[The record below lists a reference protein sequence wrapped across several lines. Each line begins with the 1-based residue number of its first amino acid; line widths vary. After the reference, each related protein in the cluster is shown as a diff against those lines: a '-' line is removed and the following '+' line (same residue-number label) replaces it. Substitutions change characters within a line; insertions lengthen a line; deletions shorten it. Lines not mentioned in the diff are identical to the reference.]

1 MLLDPLIRRRERPE
15 SLLEGTVLTVDSA
28 AGRVHVRTQ
37 SGMELWV
44 GYVPE
49 DFPWIEVNEAVVIGR
64 WAGRHFLVGRLS
76 KGAPTSGLV
85 DV

>member
-1 MLLDPLIRRRERPE
+1 MLLDRLIRRREKPE
-15 SLLEGTVLTVDSA
+15 NLLEGTVLAVEPEA
-28 AGRVHVRTQ
+28 WRVQVRTR